1 MNVCKRENV
10 LMSKTNPS
18 ILQYMVMRLV
28 HWQNGMREWVSRT
41 VIGLTGVDSHL
52 SSTRCDK
59 DFK

>member
-28 HWQNGMREWVSRT
+28 HWQNWMKEWVSRT
-41 VIGLTGVDSHL
+41 VIGLMGVSSHL
-52 SSTRCDK
+52 SPTRHDE